1 MGGRG
6 FVVTNSNWSLAE
18 IAAQLLE
25 RDEREAVLGDLAE
38 AREGSSEKL
47 FGVLGLVLRRQAM
60 LWKDWRPWLAG
71 FGVAL
76 PSSFVLMGV
85 LTLGSGLMVL
95 LWQALLLIG
104 WAWTGG
110 FVVGSAS
117 RRTLWASAVLCYS
130 PCSFC
135 LSRFRIESLSRLCL
149 LLFLLPAIWG
159 VSQGLR
165 IAKMMLGPALI
176 LALAITVLMI
186 PAWSAGEHW
195 WNAPRMSLSCA
206 LSLPAWYLV
215 ATARRPVGRLTG
227 KETEII

>member
-76 PSSFVLMGV
+76 PSSFVLMGRRSV
-85 LTLGSGLMVL
+85 SWSYQRL
-95 LWQALLLIG
+95 LCQ
-104 WAWTGG
+104 
-110 FVVGSAS
+110 S
-117 RRTLWASAVLCYS
+117 
-130 PCSFC
+130 
-135 LSRFRIESLSRLCL
+135 
-149 LLFLLPAIWG
+149 
-159 VSQGLR
+159 
-165 IAKMMLGPALI
+165 
-176 LALAITVLMI
+176 
-186 PAWSAGEHW
+186 
-195 WNAPRMSLSCA
+195 
-206 LSLPAWYLV
+206 
-215 ATARRPVGRLTG
+215 
-227 KETEII
+227 